1 MKPSKI
7 DHGCFMAH
15 LLQISKVA
23 MPKTVI
29 VTIGTGSGINI
40 THDKSLLIDYKA
52 FNSPLTTYFGV
63 GSEEH
68 QTPIKLIGQGYFPLK
83 YSANETIGMLTLYY
97 SDEDTTILSAMQ
109 LNRRSGVHLD
119 LTYDHLVF
127 PERKMSTVRAQDIVS
142 VPLSEILSE
151 VNGVSTT
158 KIRRI
163 KEKYSPKKMSLYE
176 AHVRLNHVNNQ
187 AIKDSVNAHVFDDID
202 HLTAGQNRGEKWCEI
217 CRGGRATRGFHYTN
231 SMNAYTEIIQPG
243 TSWSLDI
250 FGPVGD
256 LPSDADRYMLV
267 MVDSVSRYLMVSTHK
282 NKDEKTIVTQI
293 QRNISYVER
302 QFGRTARVVVA
313 DQGTEFNNSLLKNY
327 CMDNGIETI
336 SPSAKDHS
344 ANARAEGS
352 INTMIADA
360 RTLLL

>member
-1 MKPSKI
+1 
-7 DHGCFMAH
+7 
-15 LLQISKVA
+15 
-23 MPKTVI
+23 
-29 VTIGTGSGINI
+29 
-40 THDKSLLIDYKA
+40 
-52 FNSPLTTYFGV
+52 
-63 GSEEH
+63 
-68 QTPIKLIGQGYFPLK
+68 
-83 YSANETIGMLTLYY
+83 
-97 SDEDTTILSAMQ
+97 
-109 LNRRSGVHLD
+109 
-119 LTYDHLVF
+119 
-127 PERKMSTVRAQDIVS
+127 
-142 VPLSEILSE
+142 
-151 VNGVSTT
+151 
-158 KIRRI
+158 
-163 KEKYSPKKMSLYE
+163 
-176 AHVRLNHVNNQ
+176 
-187 AIKDSVNAHVFDDID
+187 
-202 HLTAGQNRGEKWCEI
+202 
-217 CRGGRATRGFHYTN
+217 
-231 SMNAYTEIIQPG
+231 MNAYTEIIQPG